1 MIHRNA
7 AAYGD
12 ANKTTLASVEMM
24 TVTTH
29 SASRTSDFLS
39 LRTYLD
45 DVNGFDVKFLRI
57 RLLNNFVFVVGS
69 CFYIAMDVLPY
80 SGLKRGVDD
89 DDYLPTH
96 TQGWVNT
103 YVIVYFFGAFLFI
116 VTALLDLYLIQLG
129 QHRVP
134 HEIDEQLINREQARV
149 RARQHNHPATMSG
162 YVIRSSSNHN
172 DHHQQQQQEE
182 EEEEG
187 YGCGCACSYSLA
199 VFVAWVLLLGGV
211 CGVGSSIFVLH
222 NWIISYILNLFSVH
236 LYFIQACLMCYAR
249 CRSLFRHST
258 PSSSLEDTD
267 DVATHT
273 RASSGHL
280 HDRDAATA
288 AATSSTATDEENKH
302 HRLRTIAKRF
312 LIVGDIAFGMGALI
326 DVVLSYVYF
335 FSTAYYPEAVAT
347 LSSGVLWLLAAL
359 LYGMVTVY
367 EYHRLRRDI
376 HNEATAVRLE
386 EAAAEEEEEEPP
398 PDIE

>member
-1 MIHRNA
+1 MSMIHRNA
-7 AAYGD
+7 AAYGG

-29 SASRTSDFLS
+29 SASRTSEFLS

-89 DDYLPTH
+89 DDYFPTH
-96 TQGWVNT
+96 TQGWVDT
-103 YVIVYFFGAFLFI
+103 YVMVYFFGAFLFI

-129 QHRVP
+129 KHRVP

-172 DHHQQQQQEE
+172 DQQQQEE
-182 EEEEG
+182 EEE
-187 YGCGCACSYSLA
+187 GCGCACACSYSLA

-222 NWIISYILNLFSVH
+222 NLFISYILNIFSVH

-249 CRSLFRHST
+249 CRSLFRR
-258 PSSSLEDTD
+258 SSPLSSHEDTD

-273 RASSGHL
+273 RASSGHP
-280 HDRDAATA
+280 HDRDATTA
-288 AATSSTATDEENKH
+288 AATTSTATDEENNKH
-302 HRLRTIAKRF
+302 HRLRTIAKWF
-312 LIVGDIAFGMGALI
+312 LIVGDIAFGMGALL
-326 DVVLSYVYF
+326 DVVVSYAYF